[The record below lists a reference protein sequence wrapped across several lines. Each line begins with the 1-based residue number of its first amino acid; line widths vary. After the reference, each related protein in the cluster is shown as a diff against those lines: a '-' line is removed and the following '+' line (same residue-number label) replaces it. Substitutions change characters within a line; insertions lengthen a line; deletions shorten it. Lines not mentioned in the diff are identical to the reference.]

1 MGVSNKQLMSSG
13 SNANN
18 DVVVVYEKA
27 IDRGLVQKTLEQQG
41 QILKTGNNSDTS
53 GRGDSLTCSSSP
65 PRNDQL
71 TLPPTYQNATM
82 FRKTTS
88 NLQQT
93 NHSTTTTAITVNIG
107 NFSNHTNS
115 RTTTNLSPNTS
126 IRDNPSQISGAINP
140 YQIHPSTLRNFQ
152 ITKNFASLNN
162 KNNDRKISKSSRV
175 KQLNNK
181 FHQDLQ
187 NFEKEVKKLSL
198 DRDLSD
204 ISPVSQSLNSNS
216 NSENSQTSPDTG
228 RETHESSES
237 QKNSQNSTTKLKIQK
252 SMLPPKNPRKQQVDL
267 NVSQIS
273 ASCNENCL
281 TDGHSDNCWLN
292 SNSNLHSTQP
302 IISAAANPFLRG
314 RNNHSNSVTTGTTTS
329 IRNRNRCS
337 FNGFSSRRMEGLNE
351 VQSLLNASSYLSNLP
366 ELSEDQVRSMR
377 RKAAVTKL

>member
-82 FRKTTS
+82 FR
-88 NLQQT
+88 
-93 NHSTTTTAITVNIG
+93 
-107 NFSNHTNS
+107 
-115 RTTTNLSPNTS
+115 NTS

-162 KNNDRKISKSSRV
+162 KNNIDRKISKSSRV

-204 ISPVSQSLNSNS
+204 ISPVSQSLNS

-292 SNSNLHSTQP
+292 STQP
-302 IISAAANPFLRG
+302 SISANPFLRG
-314 RNNHSNSVTTGTTTS
+314 RNNHSNS
-329 IRNRNRCS
+329 
-337 FNGFSSRRMEGLNE
+337 
-351 VQSLLNASSYLSNLP
+351 
-366 ELSEDQVRSMR
+366 
-377 RKAAVTKL
+377 